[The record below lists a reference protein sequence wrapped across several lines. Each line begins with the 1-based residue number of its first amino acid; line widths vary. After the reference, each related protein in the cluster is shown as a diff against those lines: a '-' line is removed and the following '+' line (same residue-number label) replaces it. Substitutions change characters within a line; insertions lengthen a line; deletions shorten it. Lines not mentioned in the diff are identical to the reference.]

1 MAEQQTGDRTDRRA
15 ARGRAR
21 RGGFSPGLFFV
32 GLLALALSA
41 WALAGPTGWGLTTIV
56 PIGWIVVAV
65 AMVVGLILVVSP
77 RRRRR

>member
-1 MAEQQTGDRTDRRA
+1 MAEQQTGNRNDHA
-15 ARGRAR
+15 ACGQAR
-21 RGGFSPGLFFV
+21 RGGFSPGLFLV

-41 WALAGPTGWGLTTIV
+41 WALAGPTQWGLTTIV

-65 AMVVGLILVVSP
+65 AIVVGLLLVVSP

>member
-1 MAEQQTGDRTDRRA
+1 MAEQQTGNRDDRA
-15 ARGRAR
+15 ACGQAR

-32 GLLALALSA
+32 GLLALGLSA
-41 WALAGPTGWGLTTIV
+41 WALAGPTRWGLTTIV

-65 AMVVGLILVVSP
+65 AIVVGLLLVVSP

>member
-1 MAEQQTGDRTDRRA
+1 MAEQQTGKRNDDA
-15 ARGRAR
+15 ACGQAR

-32 GLLALALSA
+32 GLLALGLSV
-41 WALAGPTGWGLTTIV
+41 WALAGPTQWGLTTIV

-65 AMVVGLILVVSP
+65 AIVAGLLLVVSP